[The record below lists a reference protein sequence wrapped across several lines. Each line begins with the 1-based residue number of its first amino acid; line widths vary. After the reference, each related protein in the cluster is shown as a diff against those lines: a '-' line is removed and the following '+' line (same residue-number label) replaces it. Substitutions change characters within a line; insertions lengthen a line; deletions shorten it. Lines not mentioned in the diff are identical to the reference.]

1 MISEEVFHMEVLGP
15 HVPESLAIRIFSLFT
30 QQSDESAKDA
40 PDEQM
45 TLDVRFGFELTS
57 HWF

>member
-1 MISEEVFHMEVLGP
+1 MEVMGP

-30 QQSDESAKDA
+30 QQPDESAKDA

-45 TLDVRFGFELTS
+45 TLDVRSGFELIPS
-57 HWF
+57 HRI